1 MKILIVDDDANIR
14 LIASMSLDDEAV
26 IVLEAESGAEALKVA
41 AEELPDLILLDM
53 MMPEMDGKT
62 TLAELKKR
70 SQLSSIPVIFLTAK
84 VQNSELESYIDLG
97 AAGVITKP
105 FDPMTLPEEINQLLQ
120 KANSA
125 KC

>member
-84 VQNSELESYIDLG
+84 VQNSELESYTDLG

-125 KC
+125 KR